1 MLFIER
7 NGSIKFVKC
16 YGSIILEAKRKAAEE
31 PIKQDET
38 KQDETE
44 LIAAGTKILTPKQ
57 MLPITNSSCTSKS
70 W

>member
-7 NGSIKFVKC
+7 NGSIKFVEC

-31 PIKQDET
+31 TIKQDET

-44 LIAAGTKILTPKQ
+44 LKY
-57 MLPITNSSCTSKS
+57 
-70 W
+70 